1 MPISAASSD
10 EPFVT
15 RLRGAEKR
23 SLDLI
28 GFAAD
33 DRATVDALA
42 VKLGRDGVK
51 LISEPHRLDSPG
63 GGYGFRC
70 FDLDGHVLE
79 ISSDVTPGAARELNR
94 GESIP
99 AILSHIVLH
108 TPDLKKAVAFYEE
121 HLGFKVSDWLGDF
134 MCFLRCNEVHHSIAF
149 LPGPPC
155 LNHVAYEMRDIDE
168 MMRGAGRL
176 LKAKVPLKWGPGRHT
191 AGNNTFSY
199 FFDPAGNSV
208 EYTAAVD
215 RVDDATWKPT
225 IYPPASR
232 SRINGAHR
240 SCPTARKAWESR
252 RRTPRSGSRHPSDLL
267 PGPIPPIQ
275 RYDFS
280 FGAPARLMASVAGP
294 GEKKCLENGRES
306 RPAW

>member
-1 MPISAASSD
+1 MSTPRVTKLRYVGLAGPGYAAERDFLQDPWGLREVAADGELAYFRAEGSD

-15 RLRGAEKR
+15 RWRGAEKR

-225 IYPPASR
+225 VYPPGFEITDQWGTSVL
-232 SRINGAHR
+232 SDGPQGMGK
-240 SCPTARKAWESR
+240 PTPDPALWQ
-252 RRTPRSGSRHPSDLL
+252 
-267 PGPIPPIQ
+267 PP
-275 RYDFS
+275 
-280 FGAPARLMASVAGP
+280 PV
-294 GEKKCLENGRES
+294 
-306 RPAW
+306 